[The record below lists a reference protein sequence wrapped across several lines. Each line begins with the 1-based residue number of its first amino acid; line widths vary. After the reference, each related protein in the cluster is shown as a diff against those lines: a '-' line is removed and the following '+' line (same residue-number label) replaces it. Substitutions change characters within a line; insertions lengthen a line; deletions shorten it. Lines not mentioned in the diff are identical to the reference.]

1 MEQKIDKE
9 KEAAL
14 LRELPEALTGW
25 YLAAEGTK
33 TVLRSREDYESYLRS
48 GQTYSIVV
56 MTSFAEK
63 ERDIGKIIENVYAKL
78 PADGKMLL
86 ALNNRL
92 GIRYFCGDRDPY
104 TERNF
109 DSVEDY
115 RRAYSKEQDRFDG
128 RMYSYAQISEMLAE
142 AGVHTF
148 QFFSVFSDLSN
159 PFLIYAQDYDPRENL
174 AARAFPSYHYP
185 DTVFLEEEFLY
196 SGLIANGLFHRM
208 SNAFLIECA
217 KDGKLSDVQHVTA
230 SVERGHENGIYTLIH
245 RTGMVEKRAI
255 YPEGRERIR
264 NLAGNT
270 IALQARGIRVVEGSM
285 RGDSYWM
292 PYVEAPVGQVYLLN
306 LLREDKEAFLKAL
319 DHFRDL
325 ILQSSEIKE
334 DKEYGQVFNK
344 AYVDMV
350 PLNSFYKD
358 GEFVFFDQEFVLSD
372 YPVKVVLYR
381 MICTLFAGGDAAG
394 FIAQDELYERYGLKD
409 ELEKWAELER
419 RFMIRLRNEDQLRI
433 YHEKTRR
440 NYAALNSNRQR
451 LNFSEEEF
459 RRRFVDIFHNLK
471 GKRLI
476 VFGSGRFA
484 EHFIEWYGR
493 DYPVAAI
500 VDNNEQA
507 WGKELNGIKVVSPQ
521 MLAAVD
527 REEYR
532 VVVCIKNYLSVMKQ
546 LKDMGIDD
554 YVFYDRDKLYDT
566 APRIIRTKE
575 TADEAENG
583 ISTVPRN
590 DASGKKYHVGYVAG
604 TFDMFHMGHLNLL
617 KKAKSMCDYLI
628 VGVVSDEG
636 VYRQKQKY
644 PVIPC
649 ADRCEIIRACRYADQ
664 VEELPPKYDGIRDA
678 YRRYRFDV
686 QFSGDDHSDSVE
698 WQATREFLKKNGADI
713 IFFPYTQGVS
723 STMLREKLENVD

>member
-1 MEQKIDKE
+1 MEQKIDKG

-14 LRELPEALTGW
+14 LKELPEALTGW
-25 YLAAEGTK
+25 YPVAGVK
-33 TVLRSREDYESYLRS
+33 RVLRSREELADFLEGDEICNTVLL
-48 GQTYSIVV
+48 
-56 MTSFAEK
+56 TSFIEK

-92 GIRYFCGDRDPY
+92 GVRYFCGDRDPY

-109 DSVEDY
+109 DPIEDY
-115 RRAYSKEQDRFDG
+115 RRVYSKEQDRFDG
-128 RMYSYAQISEMLAE
+128 RMYSYAQIKEMLTD
-142 AGVHTF
+142 AGVYAF

-174 AARAFPSYHYP
+174 TTRAVPSYHYP

-208 SNAFLIECA
+208 SNAFLVECA

-230 SVERGHENGIYTLIH
+230 SVERGNENGIYTLIH
-245 RTGMVEKRAI
+245 RTGTVEKRAI

-264 NLAGNT
+264 NLAEN
-270 IALQARGIRVVEGSM
+270 IMALQARGIRVVEGSM
-285 RGDSYWM
+285 REDAYWM
-292 PYVEAPVGQVYLLN
+292 PYVEAPVGQVYLLD
-306 LLREDKEAFLKAL
+306 LLRRDKEAFLEAL

-334 DKEYGQVFNK
+334 DEEYGQVFSR

-350 PLNSFYKD
+350 PLNSFYID
-358 GEFVFFDQEFVLSD
+358 GEFVFFDQEFVLPD

-381 MICTLFAGGDAAG
+381 MICTLLAGGDVVG
-394 FIAQDELYERYGLKD
+394 IIDSDELYERYGLKE
-409 ELEKWAELER
+409 ELKKWVGLER
-419 RFMIRLRNEDQLRI
+419 EFMIRLRNEDQLRI
-433 YHEKTRR
+433 YHEKIRR
-440 NYAALNSNRQR
+440 NDTVLNNNRQR

-459 RRRFVDIFHNLK
+459 RRRFVDIFHNLR
-471 GKRLI
+471 GKKLI

-484 EHFIEWYGR
+484 EHFLEWYGQ

-500 VDNNEQA
+500 VDNNEKA

-521 MLAAVD
+521 MLVAVD
-527 REEYR
+527 RGEYR

-546 LKDMGIDD
+546 LQDMGIDD
-554 YVFYDRDKLYDT
+554 YVFYDMNKLYDT
-566 APRIIRTKE
+566 APRIVVTE
-575 TADEAENG
+575 GTADEAGNG
-583 ISTVPRN
+583 ITAVSQN

-604 TFDMFHMGHLNLL
+604 TFDMFHVGHLNLL

-678 YRRYRFDV
+678 YKRYRFDV

-713 IFFPYTQGVS
+713 VFFPYTQGVS
-723 STMLREKLENVD
+723 STMLRERRENMD

>member
-1 MEQKIDKE
+1 MERKLDRE
-9 KEAAL
+9 KERAL
-14 LRELPEALTGW
+14 LKELPEALTGW
-25 YLAAEGTK
+25 YPVIGVKRVLQSREELADFLEGDEICG
-33 TVLRSREDYESYLRS
+33 TVLL
-48 GQTYSIVV
+48 
-56 MTSFAEK
+56 TSFIEK
-63 ERDIGKIIENVYAKL
+63 EQDIGKIIENVYAKL

-92 GIRYFCGDRDPY
+92 GARYFCGDRDPY

-115 RRAYSKEQDRFDG
+115 RRVYSKEQDRFDG
-128 RMYSYAQISEMLAE
+128 RMYSYSQIKEMLTD
-142 AGVHTF
+142 AGVHAF

-159 PFLIYAQDYDPRENL
+159 PFLIYAEDYDPKENL
-174 AARAFPSYHYP
+174 TTRAVPSYHYP

-208 SNAFLIECA
+208 ANAFLVECA

-255 YPEGRERIR
+255 YPEGRERLR
-264 NLAGNT
+264 NLAENT
-270 IALQARGIRVVEGSM
+270 VALQTRGIRVVEGSM
-285 RGDSYWM
+285 REDAYWM
-292 PYVEAPVGQVYLLN
+292 PYVEAPVGQVYLLD
-306 LLREDKEAFLKAL
+306 LLRRDKEAFLEAL

-334 DKEYGQVFNK
+334 DEEYGQVFSR

-350 PLNSFYKD
+350 PLNSFYID
-358 GEFVFFDQEFVLSD
+358 GEFVFFDQEFVLPD

-381 MICTLFAGGDAAG
+381 MICTLLAGGDVVG
-394 FIAQDELYERYGLKD
+394 IIDSDELYERYGLKE
-409 ELEKWAELER
+409 ELKKWVGLER
-419 RFMIRLRNEDQLRI
+419 EFMIRLRNEDQLRI
-433 YHEKTRR
+433 YHEKIRR
-440 NYAALNSNRQR
+440 NDTVLNNNRQR

-459 RRRFVDIFHNLK
+459 RRRFVDIFHNLQ
-471 GKRLI
+471 GKKLI

-484 EHFIEWYGR
+484 EHFMEWYGK
-493 DYPVAAI
+493 DHPVAAI
-500 VDNNEQA
+500 VDNNEKA
-507 WGKELNGIKVVSPQ
+507 WGKELHGIKVTSPQ
-521 MLAAVD
+521 MLSAVD
-527 REEYR
+527 RGEYR

-546 LKDMGIDD
+546 LQDMGIDD
-554 YVFYDRDKLYDT
+554 YVFYDMNKLYDT
-566 APRIIRTKE
+566 APRIVVAAG
-575 TADEAENG
+575 TADEAGNG
-583 ISTVPRN
+583 ITAALRN
-590 DASGKKYHVGYVAG
+590 DASEKKYHVGYVAG
-604 TFDMFHMGHLNLL
+604 VFDMFHVGHLNLL

-644 PVIPC
+644 PMVSC
-649 ADRCEIIRACRYADQ
+649 ADRCEIIRACCYADQ

-713 IFFPYTQGVS
+713 VFFPYTQGVS
-723 STMLREKLENVD
+723 STMLRAKRENMD

>member
-1 MEQKIDKE
+1 MEQKIDKG

-14 LRELPEALTGW
+14 LKELPEALTGW
-25 YLAAEGTK
+25 YPVAGVK
-33 TVLRSREDYESYLRS
+33 RVLRSREELADFLEGDEICNTVLL
-48 GQTYSIVV
+48 
-56 MTSFAEK
+56 TSFIEK
-63 ERDIGKIIENVYAKL
+63 ERDIGKIIANVYAKL

-92 GIRYFCGDRDPY
+92 GVRYFCGDRDPY

-109 DSVEDY
+109 DPIEDY
-115 RRAYSKEQDRFDG
+115 RRVYSKEQDRFDG
-128 RMYSYAQISEMLAE
+128 RMYSYAQIQEMLTD
-142 AGVHTF
+142 AGVHAF

-174 AARAFPSYHYP
+174 TTRAVPSYHYP

-208 SNAFLIECA
+208 SNAFLVECA

-230 SVERGHENGIYTLIH
+230 SVERGNENGIYTLIH
-245 RTGMVEKRAI
+245 RTGTVEKRAI

-264 NLAGNT
+264 NLAEN
-270 IALQARGIRVVEGSM
+270 IMALQARGIRVVEGSM
-285 RGDSYWM
+285 REDAYWM
-292 PYVEAPVGQVYLLN
+292 PYVDAPVGQVYLLE
-306 LLREDKEAFLKAL
+306 LLRKDKEAFLKAL

-334 DKEYGQVFNK
+334 DEEYGQVFSK

-350 PLNSFYKD
+350 PLNSFYVD
-358 GEFVFFDQEFVLSD
+358 GEFVFFDQEFALPD

-381 MICTLFAGGDAAG
+381 MICTLLAGGSVAG
-394 FIAQDELYERYGLKD
+394 IIAPDELYERYGLKD
-409 ELEKWAELER
+409 ELEKWAGLER

-433 YHEKTRR
+433 YHEKIRR
-440 NYAALNSNRQR
+440 NDTVLNNNRQR

-459 RRRFVDIFHNLK
+459 RRRFVDIFHNLR
-471 GKRLI
+471 GKKLI

-484 EHFIEWYGR
+484 EHFLEWYGQ

-500 VDNNEQA
+500 VDNNEKA

-527 REEYR
+527 RGEYR

-546 LKDMGIDD
+546 LQDMGIDD
-554 YVFYDRDKLYDT
+554 YVFYDMNKLYDT
-566 APRIIRTKE
+566 APRIVVTE
-575 TADEAENG
+575 GTADGVGNG
-583 ISTVPRN
+583 ITAVSQNV
-590 DASGKKYHVGYVAG
+590 ASGKKYHVGYVAG
-604 TFDMFHMGHLNLL
+604 TFDMFHVGHLNLL

-698 WQATREFLKKNGADI
+698 WQATREFLRRNGADI
-713 IFFPYTQGVS
+713 VFFPYTQGVS
-723 STMLREKLENVD
+723 STMLRERRENMD